1 MTPGTVGPNR
11 FVARVTDYDTGE
23 PVPADRVILEF
34 ALRGKPDVGS
44 TLPLEHRPDRS
55 WAGQS
60 TAIAIV
66 GDWDVTVLMQ
76 DAEGSTEVPLHD
88 PPPGPSPDDARLP
101 AGGAAR
107 PLHDSRSPP
116 GCRSRATSTRAS
128 PGINQFHVTTFDAS
142 GQELPL
148 ASAGVHA
155 EGPSGSAPLDMERF
169 SPGHF
174 IANFDL
180 VPGTWTFMI
189 DVATKDGSELSARFR
204 ETFQG

>member
-1 MTPGTVGPNR
+1 MQIQSYVDPG
-11 FVARVTDYDTGE
+11 
-23 PVPADRVILEF
+23 
-34 ALRGKPDVGS
+34 
-44 TLPLEHRPDRS
+44 
-55 WAGQS
+55 
-60 TAIAIV
+60 
-66 GDWDVTVLMQ
+66 
-76 DAEGSTEVPLHD
+76 
-88 PPPGPSPDDARLP
+88 
-101 AGGAAR
+101 
-107 PLHDSRSPP
+107 
-116 GCRSRATSTRAS
+116 S